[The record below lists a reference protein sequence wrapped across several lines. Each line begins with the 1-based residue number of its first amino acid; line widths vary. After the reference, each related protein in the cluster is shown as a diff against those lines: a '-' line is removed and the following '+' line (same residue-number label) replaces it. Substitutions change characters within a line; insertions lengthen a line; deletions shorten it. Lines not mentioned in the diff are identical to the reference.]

1 MKRLIDKIIRRYPL
15 QYRRLTHPRKY
26 KSLAFFTKYLKNVDF
41 QLNELA
47 LTQKHKIINEVC
59 TPDSLHFP
67 KGCACLV
74 SSEEMADEAIKKGA
88 FVLISDIP
96 IKKYPCIISE
106 QPMAVYAKMCRYY
119 RDLQSKVIVT
129 AVSGS
134 IGKTTTTAMIGTVY
148 EQKYKTYYTQANA
161 NTLITVGFA
170 VQHIP
175 DNAEKMVQEVHE
187 GTPNR
192 TQYLSEMLHP
202 SVFVITT
209 IDKSHIEHF
218 GTQDKIVEEVCSI
231 TKHMTGNGLVIV
243 NKDEFNRFDLLNGKR
258 IVTISTQENNA
269 DYVAS
274 NIHTNE
280 NGLSFTV
287 RVNSTGKLYDARLNN
302 MFASHNVIC
311 ALSAFAAGYEEGV
324 EPELIVKG
332 LATYQTRGVR
342 QNIFQTDNGVLVYAD
357 CYNAVGRSMKSA
369 IEACDLIPVKGKRVA
384 VLGDIA
390 ELGEQS
396 KQIHNDV
403 IQFVNDSKFDFLLTL
418 GDNLKKAATTINTRD
433 SLNIFT
439 FDSIN
444 DIADKINLITHEGD
458 LILFKGSNSCNLDK
472 CIVKCYPYLANYV
485 YVDTYKKWRERNLRY

>member
-1 MKRLIDKIIRRYPL
+1 MKDLLIE
-15 QYRRLTHPRKY
+15 H
-26 KSLAFFTKYLKNVDF
+26 
-41 QLNELA
+41 
-47 LTQKHKIINEVC
+47 
-59 TPDSLHFP
+59 
-67 KGCACLV
+67 
-74 SSEEMADEAIKKGA
+74 
-88 FVLISDIP
+88 
-96 IKKYPCIISE
+96 
-106 QPMAVYAKMCRYY
+106 
-119 RDLQSKVIVT
+119 
-129 AVSGS
+129 
-134 IGKTTTTAMIGTVY
+134 
-148 EQKYKTYYTQANA
+148 
-161 NTLITVGFA
+161 NT
-170 VQHIP
+170 
-175 DNAEKMVQEVHE
+175 
-187 GTPNR
+187 
-192 TQYLSEMLHP
+192 SEMLHP

-472 CIVKCYPYLANYV
+472 CIVKCYPFLANYV